1 MHAPSILGVIDC
13 SASVSTLC
21 LDQRKLLPDTNDYR
35 QQPLFLCLNT
45 EVTLFLASW
54 YCYREEIISHEWRCG
69 YHTNTISPELRDALI
84 PRA

>member
-45 EVTLFLASW
+45 EVTLFQPSW
-54 YCYREEIISHEWRCG
+54 YCYREEHER
-69 YHTNTISPELRDALI
+69 
-84 PRA
+84 